1 MSQRNIANIAR
12 SEAMAQFSSTEQLDQ
27 RLVVVRG
34 SSWLLLVMAVLFIT
48 FTLIWGFFGKVPQT
62 IDGEGI
68 IVPRNTRPVEVMS
81 ASAYGG
87 VVELIVPEFEDV
99 EAGDPI
105 VRLHN
110 EDLKISLA
118 NAKRHLSDL
127 QDQDRKLTASEDQI
141 LAKRK
146 SSRDEQ
152 IAMSKTIIEQ
162 TNELVKMIK
171 QEVKDIEMLVKDRL
185 VPRSQLVSTRSSL
198 YTSMQQIVQQQT
210 QESQVNI
217 EYESLVNT
225 TEQARLDRMQ
235 AIASAE
241 DEVKAAETKIATSTI
256 VHAPIKG
263 RVLEHAVDLGSA
275 LQAGTLV
282 TSIRP
287 HGESKDELIEVI
299 AYVPFSLGK
308 QVRTD
313 MDVEVSLSYAK
324 PTRYGYIKGKV
335 DRVGEFVAGATTG
348 IHLGSSDLAESMAK
362 SLGPMLE
369 VVVRMERD
377 PDTATG
383 LAWTSG
389 KGYTK
394 PIEFPSLCGV
404 RVITGQDRPIQ
415 LVLPWLK
422 NALGLDPEPSVLTNG
437 VGSE

>member
-152 IAMSKTIIEQ
+152 
-162 TNELVKMIK
+162 
-171 QEVKDIEMLVKDRL
+171 
-185 VPRSQLVSTRSSL
+185 
-198 YTSMQQIVQQQT
+198 
-210 QESQVNI
+210 
-217 EYESLVNT
+217 
-225 TEQARLDRMQ
+225 
-235 AIASAE
+235 
-241 DEVKAAETKIATSTI
+241 
-256 VHAPIKG
+256 
-263 RVLEHAVDLGSA
+263 
-275 LQAGTLV
+275 
-282 TSIRP
+282 
-287 HGESKDELIEVI
+287 
-299 AYVPFSLGK
+299 
-308 QVRTD
+308 
-313 MDVEVSLSYAK
+313 AK
-324 PTRYGYIKGKV
+324 
-335 DRVGEFVAGATTG
+335 
-348 IHLGSSDLAESMAK
+348 
-362 SLGPMLE
+362 
-369 VVVRMERD
+369 
-377 PDTATG
+377 
-383 LAWTSG
+383 
-389 KGYTK
+389 
-394 PIEFPSLCGV
+394 
-404 RVITGQDRPIQ
+404 
-415 LVLPWLK
+415 
-422 NALGLDPEPSVLTNG
+422 
-437 VGSE
+437 